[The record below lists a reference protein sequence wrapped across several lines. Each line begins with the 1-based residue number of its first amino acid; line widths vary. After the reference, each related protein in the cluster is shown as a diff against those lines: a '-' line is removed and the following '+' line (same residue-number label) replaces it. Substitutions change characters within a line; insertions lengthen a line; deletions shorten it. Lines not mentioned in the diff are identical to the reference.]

1 MVSING
7 KKWIET
13 FYFPSES
20 NGALSLVDLFSS
32 VLHLRVQLCFWA
44 WRKKILKWTQYRGY
58 STGNRRWHRR
68 GEAMTERLKPNWWGC
83 LEKGLFSKE
92 GTLRFWR
99 MFSLCLGLTLK
110 KIHWTIYSTA
120 GLYQLNHQQGFL
132 ATYRLREREREEK
145 SRVES
150 FWDIEL
156 FRIQQWNV
164 WTGVLSSVSSEAHLF
179 TSYSHFPFFWYLT
192 VWYLVCW
199 MSKSCWC
206 YWK

>member
-132 ATYRLREREREEK
+132 ATYRLRERERK
-145 SRVES
+145 SPEWNPFGISSYLGFNNEMFGLEYWVQWALKRICS
-150 FWDIEL
+150 HLIHIFL
-156 FRIQQWNV
+156 FFGIWLSLNV
-164 WTGVLSSVSSEAHLF
+164 
-179 TSYSHFPFFWYLT
+179 
-192 VWYLVCW
+192 
-199 MSKSCWC
+199 
-206 YWK
+206 